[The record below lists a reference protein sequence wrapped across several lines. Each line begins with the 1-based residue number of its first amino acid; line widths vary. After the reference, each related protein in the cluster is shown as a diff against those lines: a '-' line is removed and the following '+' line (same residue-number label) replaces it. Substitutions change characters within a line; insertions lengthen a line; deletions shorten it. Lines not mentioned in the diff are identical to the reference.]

1 MPEILSSPLVLA
13 VWAAL
18 GYLLGSVPFGV
29 LIAKTMNLGDL
40 RKIGSGNIGATNVLR
55 TGNKLAAFLT
65 LVLDGGKGAA
75 AVLIARAFAL
85 EDAVMLAGFAS
96 FLGHCFPVW
105 LGFKG
110 GKGVATFIG
119 LSLAA
124 AWPVGLLVCAT
135 WLVVA
140 FVLRYSSLSALTA
153 AALSPFFAYFTGYA
167 EMTVMFIAL
176 AVLIYVRH
184 AQNISRLLAGQESKI
199 GKKG

>member
-75 AVLIARAFAL
+75 AVLIARTFAL

-153 AALSPFFAYFTGYA
+153 AALSPVFAYVTGYA
-167 EMTVMFIAL
+167 EMTVPFIAL
-176 AVLIYVRH
+176 GVLIYVRH

>member
-65 LVLDGGKGAA
+65 LVLDGGKGAV
-75 AVLIARAFAL
+75 AVLIVRAFAL

-124 AWPVGLLVCAT
+124 AWPVGLLVCGT

-140 FVLRYSSLSALTA
+140 FTLRYSSLSALTA
-153 AALSPFFAYFTGYA
+153 AALSPVFAYVTGYA
-167 EMTVMFIAL
+167 EMTVLFIAL